1 MELSSITFNRSCR
14 RCRALV
20 GRRGARKQ
28 AVEIANKDDL
38 FLRLSAAHVPA
49 APDSGGPMT
58 KGITGPASARQSR
71 GSGDPVPPSGTPETP
86 VVWLVFSWGGCRVG
100 RRVRDLCRRATST
113 LGPRRCAGFS
123 LVAGRGCSYSC
134 GGFSCCERARGFP
147 LQQLPGSRAQTQQ
160 LWHALA

>member
-100 RRVRDLCRRATST
+100 RRVRDLCRRATSRKCT
-113 LGPRRCAGFS
+113 GAGYDGRGWGGPRGKAGQ
-123 LVAGRGCSYSC
+123 
-134 GGFSCCERARGFP
+134 GGGGARGSWASP
-147 LQQLPGSRAQTQQ
+147 VAE
-160 LWHALA
+160 W